1 MKDDYLVN
9 GMPSEIERI
18 MNIRRTNNIS
28 LMDARIILKNE
39 TDYLVI

>member
-9 GMPSEIERI
+9 GMPSKIERI

-39 TDYLVI
+39 TDYLAI